1 MDTIIQSDI
10 FFFISSIGFVI
21 VIIMAV
27 VIGIL
32 LIKTIRDIKKVIN
45 KIDNEVENI
54 IDDVEEFRSE
64 VKTKIGGASNF
75 LSVITL
81 GAFLKKLFKSKK

>member
-54 IDDVEEFRSE
+54 IEDVEEFRGE
-64 VKTKIGGASNF
+64 VKTKIGSASNF